1 MVETDTA
8 DSTFVVTDLQPFTVN
23 MALTLTLTLTLS
35 GFSIVLCQDCHPQHH
50 TTICKLYSPTCHPFV
65 PGLLFQ
71 SDCSEQDWSLKPES
85 AFISHDDSKVLLL
98 MRRRVRRRRTRMIL
112 VVNMMTLRYFWWWW
126 CGQWWRWG
134 GGFSQMTNVQLVTMT
149 VFMAIWAL

>member
-71 SDCSEQDWSLKPES
+71 SDCSEQDWCLKPKS

-98 MRRRVRRRRTRMIL
+98 MRRRVRMRRTRMIL
-112 VVNMMTLRYFWWWW
+112 VVNMMTLRYF
-126 CGQWWRWG
+126 
-134 GGFSQMTNVQLVTMT
+134 
-149 VFMAIWAL
+149 